1 MANLHSLPQELL
13 DTILGHL
20 DIQTL
25 GVLRLV
31 WPSLEPIILPRL
43 FSVVRL
49 SFLEK
54 HRLQFLGI
62 SSSPHLA
69 PHVRILRWNSLWH
82 TGQGIGLSQLLAF
95 LSSDAIPTFRPL
107 FLEGLDAMAN
117 LRTFTTVILDPSQ
130 SLGAL
135 WHENLALRRAPSGG
149 LSKLDLV
156 QGFDNFLVPTMLRF
170 ESKIESLRLSCQS
183 IIIEDTS
190 PRPDSSTGTRH
201 GRDLA
206 GDFPSYNRALI
217 EAFRSLRVRLDSF
230 ALGNIKEIDLCAAFP
245 SAIASEFQRRELQSQ
260 LHDIVSAAK
269 GLRVLSLRSTDPESE
284 LEPNSRYSTI
294 FIGLHTLEFKY
305 LNTLKLVNLVF
316 SITEF
321 NELLAKRA
329 ETLQHILLYNC
340 TGSEA
345 GLLDVIRFAAADP
358 SIHLHRF
365 SVCVSETI
373 DLGPWKVGQ
382 TMAAQIIPEQEILGF
397 INNDNGVEHVAVDPF
412 LHRQPIGADD
422 WQSASERTGLTDT
435 DGLEIDHYTDLWATA
450 VESPETLG
458 YEWPRWGSLHYAC
471 KACRRLSGFE

>member
-1 MANLHSLPQELL
+1 MANLQGLPQELL
-13 DTILGHL
+13 DTILGQL
-20 DIQTL
+20 DSQTL

-69 PHVRILRWNSLWH
+69 PHVRILRWNSLFH
-82 TGQGIGLSQLLAF
+82 TGEGIGLSQLQAF
-95 LSSDAIPTFRPL
+95 LSSDAIPKFRPL
-107 FLEGLDAMAN
+107 FLEGLDAMVN
-117 LRTFTTVILDPSQ
+117 LRTFTTVVLHSSQ

-135 WHENLALRRAPSGG
+135 WHEDIARRRAPSDYF
-149 LSKLDLV
+149 SKLDLV
-156 QGFDNFLVPTMLRF
+156 QGFDNFLVPSMLRF
-170 ESKIESLRLSCQS
+170 ESKIESLRLLCKTT
-183 IIIEDTS
+183 IIEDTS
-190 PRPDSSTGTRH
+190 TPPDSTPRTPSRTYF
-201 GRDLA
+201 A
-206 GDFPSYNRALI
+206 GDLPSYSRALI

-230 ALGNIKEIDLCAAFP
+230 ALRNVKEIDLCATFP
-245 SAIASEFQRRELQSQ
+245 SAISSEFERMELQSQ
-260 LHDIVSAAK
+260 LHDIVSAAE
-269 GLRVLSLRSTDPESE
+269 GLRVLSLRSTDIQSQSK
-284 LEPNSRYSTI
+284 PNDRWSTI
-294 FIGLHTLEFKY
+294 FPGLHTLEFKY

-345 GLLDVIRFAAADP
+345 GLLDVVRFAAANP
-358 SIHLHRF
+358 SIYLHRF

-373 DLGPWKVGQ
+373 GLGPWKEGQ
-382 TMAAQIIPEQEILGF
+382 TMASQVIPEQEILDF
-397 INNDNGVEHVAVDPF
+397 INNDKGVEHVAVDPF

-422 WQSASERTGLTDT
+422 WQSASIRDLQLMNSGP
-435 DGLEIDHYTDLWATA
+435 EIDHYTDLWATA
-450 VESPETLG
+450 VESPETLRS
-458 YEWPRWGSLHYAC
+458 EWPRWGSLHYAC